1 MGKFK
6 DQGKPAAA
14 LAEECAEVISAC
26 SEIIKIVNKKDRF
39 DNTHPLEDG
48 DNWNEIPPGK
58 DISRWNEL
66 CEEMEDVIYQWNRLV
81 MQRYY
86 NEHPGEQFPHELW
99 AVMAHM
105 NRNVPTAEDSWDG
118 DETDKINY

>member
-6 DQGKPAAA
+6 DIGEPSLVLMEE
-14 LAEECAEVISAC
+14 LAEAIQVIA
-26 SEIIKIVNKKDRF
+26 KKHRF
-39 DNTHPLEDG
+39 NNTHPLEDG

-81 MQRYY
+81 MQRYHK
-86 NEHPGEQFPHELW
+86 EHPGEQFPHELW

-118 DETDKINY
+118 DESDKALQ

>member
-14 LAEECAEVISAC
+14 LAEECSEVIKV
-26 SEIIKIVNKKDRF
+26 ITKLDRF
-39 DNTHPLEDG
+39 EG
-48 DNWNEIPPGK
+48 NWNEIPDGK
-58 DISRWNEL
+58 EVSRWIEL

>member
-6 DQGKPAAA
+6 DIGEPSLVLMEE
-14 LAEECAEVISAC
+14 LAEAIQVIA
-26 SEIIKIVNKKDRF
+26 KKHRF
-39 DNTHPLEDG
+39 NNTHPLEDG

-81 MQRYY
+81 MQRYHK
-86 NEHPGEQFPHELW
+86 EHPGEQFPHELW